1 MSGLNSSSDRFGTYC
16 FVSHTTLAWPSHVS
30 CLFIC
35 SLLMFNH
42 VYFTTRVISGFAV
55 RYPIMFSVNHAAI
68 FVWIFSPWFPWFSWL
83 AHSILLEST
92 TLSHC
97 SASTTSW
104 NVATRPLSVFSLY
117 RRFRRCDFEALAHC
131 SCPDSHF
138 STYAFWHD
146 SLLPVS
152 RHLLTIDLTRATH
165 CPVIAPVVN
174 TVRSSSPST
183 EHHPPG
189 ATPVR
194 DTCLSIA
201 NNAIPFITSVGSS
214 APTSRSVT
222 SLQKTPSIIT
232 ASSTIHAAHAFFQLR
247 IIACSW
253 APFSPLL
260 SHRPHQRPTL
270 VFISR
275 DSRTFPRTFI
285 RQRY

>member
-1 MSGLNSSSDRFGTYC
+1 MFSSQRVLFLDSLFVIQSC
-16 FVSHTTLAWPSHVS
+16 FLSTMPPFSCGYFLRDFHDFLHSHIRS
-30 CLFIC
+30 CL
-35 SLLMFNH
+35 SQHHYHTALHQPPAEMLQP
-42 VYFTTRVISGFAV
+42 G
-55 RYPIMFSVNHAAI
+55 
-68 FVWIFSPWFPWFSWL
+68 
-83 AHSILLEST
+83 
-92 TLSHC
+92 
-97 SASTTSW
+97 
-104 NVATRPLSVFSLY
+104 
-117 RRFRRCDFEALAHC
+117 RC
-131 SCPDSHF
+131 
-138 STYAFWHD
+138 
-146 SLLPVS
+146 
-152 RHLLTIDLTRATH
+152 HLLTCTEDSGVVTSKPWPTAAAQIVTSQLMLSGTTH
-165 CPVIAPVVN
+165 CCRLADIYWLSTSYQGDSLSRHRAGSQHRHHPHH
-174 TVRSSSPST
+174 RPSM
-183 EHHPPG
+183 HPPG

-214 APTSRSVT
+214 APTSRSVA